1 MGSFLAIET
10 TCDETAAAVCT
21 DRPAVLSSIV
31 ATQHELH
38 GRFGGVVPEIAAR
51 AHVRQIIP
59 VLDAALREAGMRL
72 EELEAVVVSNRPG
85 LIGSL
90 AIGLTAA
97 KTLALVLDR
106 PLVGVDHLAA
116 HVYACHPWLWPDRSA
131 GVAWPTLPAD
141 GEIFPCVGM
150 VVSGGHTSVSLFS
163 SPVDYELLGAT
174 IDDAAGESF
183 DKVAQLLQLGY
194 PGGPAVQRAAE
205 SGDPHAFELP
215 RSFPGGPESL
225 NFSFSGLKTAV
236 LYTVARLNRAPNAG
250 SAERQPAG
258 VAFDLASLEPP
269 KGKLLAD
276 LAASFQE
283 AVVDVLVRR
292 CEQAIERT
300 GVRRLCVGGGVAANR
315 RLRERLLELAR
326 RLDLQLLIPPLRL
339 CTDNAAMLALGGEYL
354 KRGLVDDLSLD
365 ISSVPQRGR
374 RRAH

>member
-1 MGSFLAIET
+1 MYRFLAIET

-21 DRPAVLSSIV
+21 DRPSVLSSVV

-59 VLDAALREAGMRL
+59 VIDAALRDAGVTL
-72 EELEAVVVSNRPG
+72 AELDGVVVSNRPG

-97 KTLALVLDR
+97 KTLAFVLER

-116 HVYACHPWLWPDRSA
+116 HVYACHPSLWPNPSA
-131 GVAWPTLPAD
+131 GIAWPGLPED
-141 GEIFPCVGM
+141 GAIFPCVGL
-150 VVSGGHTSVSLFS
+150 VVSGGHTSLSVFHSATEH
-163 SPVDYELLGAT
+163 ELLGAT

-183 DKVAQLLQLGY
+183 DKVAQLLRLGY

-205 SGDPHAFELP
+205 GGNPEAFQFP
-215 RSFPGGPESL
+215 RSFPGGPDRL

-236 LYTVARLNRAPNAG
+236 LYTVARLTHVDESG
-250 SAERQPAG
+250 ESERPGG
-258 VAFDLASLEPP
+258 VPFDLSRLEPP
-269 KGKLLAD
+269 SGQTLAD

-292 CEQAIERT
+292 CAQAVERT
-300 GVRRLCVGGGVAANR
+300 GIRTLCVGGGVAANR
-315 RLRERLLELAR
+315 RLRERLLALAQEKE
-326 RLDLQLLIPPLRL
+326 LQLLIPPLSL
-339 CTDNAAMLALGGEYL
+339 CTDNAAMLAIGGEYL
-354 KRGLVDDLSLD
+354 KRGLVDELSLD

-374 RRAH
+374 VRR